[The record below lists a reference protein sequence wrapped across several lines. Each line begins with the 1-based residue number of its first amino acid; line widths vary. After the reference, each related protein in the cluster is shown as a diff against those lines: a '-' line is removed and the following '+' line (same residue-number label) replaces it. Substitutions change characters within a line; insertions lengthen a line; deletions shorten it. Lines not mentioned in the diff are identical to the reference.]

1 MKRGHVEEAQEGQP
15 EAKVQKA
22 EGAGATHKF
31 GLLSGA
37 FGNKG
42 LKQTLEG
49 VSRQHSPPQREVL
62 SNNS

>member
-1 MKRGHVEEAQEGQP
+1 MKRANAVDAQEGQP

-49 VSRQHSPPQREVL
+49 LSRQHSPT
-62 SNNS
+62 